1 MGEITLLIRKIRIDK
16 NAFQELVDR
25 MEPLIK
31 KNIRLLYKD
40 EKEDVRSEMILAL
53 WEAVTKIKYYENDGE
68 CMTFLCNALKNRFY
82 ELYRKS
88 KKEHD
93 NQIFLENDD
102 AVEMNRNDIAGLDDV
117 LFHIDIEMFLK
128 EYDGKKQ
135 KIFRKILTEDES
147 DAEIA
152 QTLFVTRQYVNRMRR
167 ELYRELADRHFV

>member
-1 MGEITLLIRKIRIDK
+1 MGEITLLIRKIHIDK

-40 EKEDVRSEMILAL
+40 EKEDVRSEMTLAL
-53 WEAVTKIKYYENDGE
+53 WEAVTKIKYCENDGE

-93 NQIFLENDD
+93 NQIFLENND
-102 AVEMNRNDIAGLDDV
+102 ALERNRDDIAGLDEV

-128 EYDGKKQ
+128 RYDGKKQ

-152 QTLFVTRQYVNRMRR
+152 KTLFVTRQYVNRMRR